1 MKEIHVPESLRAF
14 FRENP
19 RLALAF
25 SGGCDSAYLFYA
37 AAACSADVA
46 AYYVHSP
53 FQPAFELEDARR
65 LAMELGRELRLIEA
79 DALADPR
86 VRANPPERCYY
97 CKQGI
102 FGAILSMAKA
112 DGYTLVIDGTNAS
125 DDASDR
131 PGMRALR
138 ELKVRSP
145 LRECGISKAQVREL
159 SREAG
164 LFTWNKPA
172 YACLA
177 TRIPAGTVIECE
189 ALEKV
194 ERAEAALFKMGFS
207 DLRVRMT
214 PGGCRLELTEADMA
228 RLMQQRGEVLG
239 ALEDDFPEITL
250 NLRARK
256 GLEI

>member
-1 MKEIHVPESLRAF
+1 MKQTHVPESLRAF
-14 FRENP
+14 FQENP

-37 AAACSADVA
+37 ATACGADVA
-46 AYYVHSP
+46 AYYVRSP

-65 LAMELGRELRLIEA
+65 LAEELGERLRLIDV

-86 VRANPPERCYY
+86 VRANPKDRCYY

-102 FGAILSMAKA
+102 FGAILSAA
-112 DGYTLVIDGTNAS
+112 TEDGYALIIDGTNAS

-131 PGMRALR
+131 PGMKALR

-145 LRECGISKAQVREL
+145 LRECGITKAQVRAL

-177 TRIPAGTVIECE
+177 TRIPSGTAIEPE
-189 ALEKV
+189 MLARV
-194 ERAEAALFKMGFS
+194 ERAEVALSEMGFS
-207 DLRVRMT
+207 DYRVRVT
-214 PGGCRLELTEADMA
+214 PGGCRLELTEADMPRMLERRA
-228 RLMQQRGEVLG
+228 QVIA
-239 ALEDDFPEITL
+239 ALEADFSEITL
-250 NLRARK
+250 NLRPRK
-256 GLEI
+256 GLEV

>member
-1 MKEIHVPESLRAF
+1 MRDIHVPEPLRAF

-37 AAACSADVA
+37 AAACGADVA
-46 AYYVHSP
+46 AYYVRSP

-65 LAMELGRELRLIEA
+65 LAAELGRELRLIEV

-102 FGAILSMAKA
+102 FGAILSAAAA
-112 DGYTLVIDGTNAS
+112 DGYILVIDGTNAS

-138 ELKVRSP
+138 ELEVRSP
-145 LRECGISKAQVREL
+145 LRECGITKAQVREL
-159 SREAG
+159 SRGAG

-177 TRIPAGTVIECE
+177 TRIPTGAAIEAE
-189 ALEKV
+189 ALQKV
-194 ERAEAALFKMGFS
+194 ERAEAALCALGFS
-207 DLRVRMT
+207 DLRVRVT
-214 PGGCRLELTEADMA
+214 SGGCRLELTGADMA
-228 RLMQQRGEVLG
+228 RLMERRGEVLE
-239 ALEDDFPEITL
+239 ALQRDFPEITL

-256 GLEI
+256 GLEV

>member
-1 MKEIHVPESLRAF
+1 MKEIHAPEPLRGF
-14 FRENP
+14 FQENP
-19 RLALAF
+19 KLALAF

-37 AAACSADVA
+37 ASACGADVT
-46 AYYVHSP
+46 AYYVRSP
-53 FQPAFELEDARR
+53 FQPAFELDDARR
-65 LAMELGRELRLIEA
+65 LAAELGGKLRLIEA
-79 DALADPR
+79 DALTDPR

-102 FGAILSMAKA
+102 FGAILAA
-112 DGYTLVIDGTNAS
+112 AAEDGYALVIDGTNAS

-138 ELKVRSP
+138 EMQVRSP
-145 LRECGISKAQVREL
+145 LRECGITKAQVREL

-177 TRIPAGTVIECE
+177 TRIPTGTAIEPEMLRRVECAE
-189 ALEKV
+189 MALH
-194 ERAEAALFKMGFS
+194 KMGFS
-207 DLRVRMT
+207 DLRVRVT
-214 PGGCRLELTEADMA
+214 GGGCRLELTEGDMLRA
-228 RLMQQRGEVLG
+228 MERRGEVIA
-239 ALEDDFPEITL
+239 ALDADFSEITL

-256 GLEI
+256 GLEG